1 MNKKQVTNK
10 QLETRINIL
19 KTIVSLVISYLIAI
33 VIILCVSETPKD
45 AITSFVIGPFTS
57 LRRFGNVIEGMI
69 PIIFTGV
76 GVSIMYSA
84 RFFNL
89 AASGSFYM
97 SAVVA
102 SYVALQ
108 TIPAGIHPV
117 VGILFGGVVAACICV
132 LPALLKVKWGIN
144 EVVSALMFNYLA
156 TYTGS
161 YILRFV
167 LYDEKAGFMASKVF
181 HSTVTLPTIVSGTRI
196 HLGLIV
202 AIVVVI
208 FATVFMYK
216 TKWGYSIRLT
226 GLSKSFAIA
235 SGISTTSAVMAS
247 QLVGGFI
254 VGVGGSCEMYGM
266 YTRFQWTDLPT
277 TGFDGVMVSA
287 MCHRNPAMVP
297 LAAFFL
303 AYIRVGADIMARNSD
318 VASEIVYVIQA
329 VIIMMI
335 GADHLL
341 SGLKRKMLVKN
352 SMKSINTE
360 E

>member
-1 MNKKQVTNK
+1 MTNK
-10 QLETRINIL
+10 QLESRINIL
-19 KTIVSLVISYLIAI
+19 KMVVSVLVSYLFAA
-33 VIILCVSETPKD
+33 VIIVCVSKTPKE

-57 LRRFGNVIEGMI
+57 LRRFGNVVEGMI

-102 SYVALQ
+102 SFIALQ
-108 TIPAGIHPV
+108 TMPSGIHPL
-117 VGILFGGVVAACICV
+117 VGILSAGVIAAIICV

-156 TYTGS
+156 TYLGS

-167 LYDEKAGFMASKVF
+167 LYDETAGFMASKVF
-181 HSTVTLPTIVSGTRI
+181 SSTVSLPVIVPGTRI
-196 HLGLIV
+196 HLGLLV
-202 AIVVVI
+202 AAAVVI
-208 FATVFMYK
+208 FSAVFLYK
-216 TKWGYSIRLT
+216 SKWGYSIRLT
-226 GLSKSFAIA
+226 GTSPSFSVA
-235 SGISTTSAVMAS
+235 SGISTTAAILAS

-254 VGVGGSCEMYGM
+254 VGIGGACEMYGM
-266 YTRFQWTDLPT
+266 YTRFQWTDLPS
-277 TGFDGVMVSA
+277 TGFDGVIVAA

-303 AYIRVGADIMARNSD
+303 SYIRVGADIMARNSD
-318 VASEIVYVIQA
+318 VASEIVSVIQA
-329 VIIMMI
+329 IIIMMI
-335 GADHLL
+335 GAEYLL
-341 SGLKRKMLVKN
+341 SGLKKKMLMKN
-352 SMKSINTE
+352 SMKSMNTE

>member
-1 MNKKQVTNK
+1 MQQVNNK
-10 QLETRINIL
+10 QLESRINIL
-19 KTIVSLVISYLIAI
+19 KTVVSIVVSYAIAAI
-33 VIILCVSETPKD
+33 IILCVSKTPGE
-45 AITSFVIGPFTS
+45 AIKAFVVGPFTS

-108 TIPAGIHPV
+108 AMPAGVHPI
-117 VGILFGGVVAACICV
+117 VGILFSGVTAAIICV

-156 TYTGS
+156 TYLGS

-167 LYDEKAGFMASKVF
+167 LFDPAAGFMASKTF
-181 HSTVTLPTIVSGTRI
+181 HETVTMPVIVPGTRI
-196 HLGLIV
+196 HLGLVI
-202 AIVVVI
+202 AAAVVI
-208 FATVFMYK
+208 FAAVFLYK
-216 TKWGYSIRLT
+216 SRWGYQIRLT
-226 GLSKSFAIA
+226 GTSKSFSVA
-235 SGISTTSAVMAS
+235 SGISVTSAILAS
-247 QLVGGFI
+247 QLIGGFV
-254 VGVGGSCEMYGM
+254 VGIGGACEMYGM

-277 TGFDGVMVSA
+277 TGFDGVIVAA
-287 MCHRNPAMVP
+287 MCRRNPAMVP

-303 AYIRVGADIMARNSD
+303 SYIRVGADIMARKSD
-318 VASEIVYVIQA
+318 VASEIVSVIQA
-329 VIIMMI
+329 IIIMMI
-335 GADHLL
+335 GAEYLL
-341 SGLKRKMLVKN
+341 SGLKKKMLMKN
-352 SMKSINTE
+352 SMKSIKAE
-360 E
+360 D